1 MSDLFPKE
9 LNSEI
14 CKLINQQCIHCK
26 TNTFNVAF
34 NNKIVQY
41 MLLENNN
48 AILIKNNNA
57 ILIKN
62 ENKCGK
68 FPLIFLKKSDLI
80 NSK

>member
-14 CKLINQQCIHCK
+14 CKLIIQQCVHCK
-26 TNTFNVAF
+26 TNIFNVAF
-34 NNKIVQY
+34 KDKIAQY

-48 AILIKNNNA
+48 AV
-57 ILIKN
+57 LIKN
-62 ENKCGK
+62 ENKSGK
-68 FPLIFLKKSDLI
+68 YPLVFLKKSDLI

>member
-14 CKLINQQCIHCK
+14 CKLIIQQCIHCK
-26 TNTFNVAF
+26 TNIFNVAF
-34 NNKIVQY
+34 KNKIAQY

-48 AILIKNNNA
+48 AM
-57 ILIKN
+57 LIKN

-68 FPLIFLKKSDLI
+68 YPLIFLKKSDLI